1 MSSRSFVD
9 WVSFVVARSF
19 RSLIRWN
26 IRLWYPTIQFT
37 FRYVDRAKTVH
48 IWKSTAVTNFVSSPP
63 STSGPTLDKRSC
75 KADQFTITLD
85 PATPGRYT
93 IEGTYDADTQ
103 ISLVFDR
110 LAEGWKVG
118 AGPRGGMT
126 YFGTLAAE
134 GAKGP
139 APDVASGADGYAIH
153 RFWPRCA
160 VSGIM
165 RLGGEVV
172 DLAGARGVFIHAVQG
187 MRPNLL
193 AARWNFANFQSS
205 EAEGHGVALTMME
218 FTTTTA
224 YGEKVVNVGSVVVG
238 DKLVSVT
245 AGGSDLVAGVVGSSA
260 EHLDT
265 VLDAETDYPAPG
277 KISYVWNG
285 HELVEEGK
293 SIAPAGAKVN
303 ATILL
308 DLLTSA
314 PGEEYATKGLIE
326 KVDVLGQIPYLL
338 KKFVNYAAGT
348 KPYIYT
354 VRRRVVSHLR
364 SCR

>member
-1 MSSRSFVD
+1 
-9 WVSFVVARSF
+9 
-19 RSLIRWN
+19 
-26 IRLWYPTIQFT
+26 
-37 FRYVDRAKTVH
+37 
-48 IWKSTAVTNFVSSPP
+48 
-63 STSGPTLDKRSC
+63 
-75 KADQFTITLD
+75 
-85 PATPGRYT
+85 
-93 IEGTYDADTQ
+93 
-103 ISLVFDR
+103 
-110 LAEGWKVG
+110 
-118 AGPRGGMT
+118 MT

-134 GAKGP
+134 GAKGS

-193 AARWNFANFQSS
+193 AARWNFANFQSPA
-205 EAEGHGVALTMME
+205 AEGHGVSLTMME
-218 FTTTTA
+218 FTTTSA
-224 YGEKVVNVGSVVVG
+224 YGDKVINVGSVVVG

-245 AGGSDLVAGVVGSSA
+245 AGGSDLVAGIVGSSA
-260 EHLDT
+260 QHLDT
-265 VLDAETDYPAPG
+265 VIDAETDYPAPG

-293 SIAPAGAKVN
+293 LGAGKVS

-308 DLLTSA
+308 DLLVS
-314 PGEEYATKGLIE
+314 GEEEEYATRGLIE

-354 VRRRVVSHLR
+354 VRHRLSFAAVDV
-364 SCR
+364 C